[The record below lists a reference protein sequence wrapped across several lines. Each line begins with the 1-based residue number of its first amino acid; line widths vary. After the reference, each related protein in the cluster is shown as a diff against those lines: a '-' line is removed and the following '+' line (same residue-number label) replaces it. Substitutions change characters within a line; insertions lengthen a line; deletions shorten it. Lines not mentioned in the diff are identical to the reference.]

1 MSDFVSTI
9 DNEKISVSFNGKKNA
24 KLNDSNIEYEVSQLS
39 THTFKVVINNKVFHV
54 TSNKLNNDQYSF
66 LVDGHY
72 FESVI
77 RTQLEEDAALILNN
91 RTNKNSRNIIKSPMP
106 GLILRINKN
115 IGDSIKVGDSLL
127 LLEAMK
133 MENEIRSTTNGI
145 ISDIFISE
153 GKSVEKNQE
162 LILIK

>member
-133 MENEIRSTTNGI
+133 MENEIRSTTSGI